1 MRQARG
7 NAAVRK
13 VEGRVLAGTLF
24 WLAPPDGGWRA
35 PRSRHIDSIGDSTDS
50 IGDIGDSIDSIDGGG
65 PRSLPQGLDMTTKVD
80 LIRLRGF

>member
-24 WLAPPDGGWRA
+24 WLAPPDGGA
-35 PRSRHIDSIGDSTDS
+35 PRFERFERFERSIRA
-50 IGDIGDSIDSIDGGG
+50 IRAIRAIDSIDGGG
-65 PRSLPQGLDMTTKVD
+65 TQVPPPGALT
-80 LIRLRGF
+80 